1 MKKNEEKERLFRL
14 TLTDSVC
21 EILMKESGIAGMS
34 ATEAVEKLL
43 NGLLKEFATLSGEKE
58 TLFRYFLTERN
69 EVENIL
75 KLLQEK
81 QYLNHHPED
90 KVSEWA
96 VMELKESWERAFNIN
111 FETHHKKEEKNLLQ
125 YLLQNGYDVES
136 FLQIYNKFDY
146 FHKYKNELALND
158 EGELELAWIKKEYQN
173 YLDGFCNFL
182 GDGTLPDMEKEI
194 RICRKW
200 LFEKMQLQKMQL
212 LQ

>member
-1 MKKNEEKERLFRL
+1 MKQNEEEKERLFRL
-14 TLTDSVC
+14 TLTDSAC
-21 EILMKESGIAGMS
+21 EILMKESGNAGVT
-34 ATEAVEKLL
+34 ATEAVKKLL
-43 NGLLKEFATLSGEKE
+43 NGLLKEFVTFSGEKK
-58 TLFRYFLTERN
+58 TLFRYLLTEGH
-69 EVENIL
+69 EVENFL
-75 KLLQEK
+75 KLIQER

-96 VMELKESWERAFNIN
+96 IVKLKESWERAFDIN
-111 FETHHKKEEKNLLQ
+111 FEINHKKEEKNLLQ

-158 EGELELAWIKKEYQN
+158 EDELELDWIKKEYQN
-173 YLDGFCNFL
+173 YLDGFCGFL
-182 GDGTLPDMEKEI
+182 GKDNPPDMENQI

-200 LFEKMQLQKMQL
+200 LFEKRQL